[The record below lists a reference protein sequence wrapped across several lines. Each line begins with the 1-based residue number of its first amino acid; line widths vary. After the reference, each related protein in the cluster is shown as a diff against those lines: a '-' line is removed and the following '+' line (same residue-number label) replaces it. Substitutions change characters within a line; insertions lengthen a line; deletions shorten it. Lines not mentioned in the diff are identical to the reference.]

1 MFNFIIHK
9 KLDMKTLFIIIA
21 TFIST
26 TLYCQKL
33 KNSELQF
40 GIGLSRPDSRI
51 QLRSFKNETPWF
63 EYNFSFTY
71 NFKILS
77 KNKFEIFAGAGYD
90 LNINLFK
97 FIVNTFALAKKG
109 EAIPITG
116 PINTKYFK
124 HSILIP
130 FEARYWFKEN
140 SSNKYG
146 VTLGLVPSI
155 TLLRHLENMPDYYET
170 TIKVNPVA
178 MPAYMGI
185 RFETNHTGY
194 FLQCRIINLHQLDN
208 VIDHPESGIRLY
220 NPFQLRFGMSVKL

>member
-1 MFNFIIHK
+1 
-9 KLDMKTLFIIIA
+9 MKSLLFIILIPLFVSY
-21 TFIST
+21 T
-26 TLYCQKL
+26 YCQEVK
-33 KNSELQF
+33 KSNSELQF

-51 QLRSFKNETPWF
+51 LLTSLKNETPWF

-71 NFKILS
+71 NDKILS
-77 KNKFEIFAGAGYD
+77 KNKLELYAGAGYD

-109 EAIPITG
+109 EVIPITG
-116 PINTKYFK
+116 PINSKYFK

-140 SSNKYG
+140 SSIKYG

-155 TLLRHLENMPDYYET
+155 TLLRHLENMPDFYET
-170 TIKVNPVA
+170 SIKVNPVA
-178 MPAYMGI
+178 MPAYLGM
-185 RFETNHTGY
+185 RYETNHTGY

-208 VIDHPESGIRLY
+208 VICHPESGIRLH